1 MQYVDLDVFA
11 KINWSL
17 GVLGVLENGYHEL
30 DMRLQSISLR
40 DTITIKSS
48 DRLQLTVGGRL
59 PQNPEKNLCIK
70 AARAFFEYT
79 NLQRGCEISL
89 IKRIPICAGMGGG
102 SADAAGV
109 LVGLNMLCGTKLK
122 KDELAQIGLRLGADV
137 PFMLT
142 GGLMRARGIG
152 EQLQSQ
158 KIGKKMYLVVLMPRR
173 GASTANVF
181 AEFDAMPTPPEVD
194 NNAICDALIMGDVRK
209 VAKNMANHLQ
219 TVTAM
224 QNPDIDKAI
233 ALLMQNG
240 AVGAMMTGSG
250 SACYGLYADRQSA
263 DAAFNRLIKN
273 KDGFKVYKAHTVHS
287 SFALNRIY

>member
-1 MQYVDLDVFA
+1 MQLVDLDVFA

-30 DMRLQSISLR
+30 DMLLQSVSLR
-40 DTITIKSS
+40 DSLIIKSS
-48 DRLQLTVGGRL
+48 DGLQLTVGGRL

-79 NLQRGCEISL
+79 HMQGGCEISL
-89 IKRIPICAGMGGG
+89 TKRIPICAGMGGG

-109 LVGLNMLCGTKLK
+109 LIGLNMLYGTKLK
-122 KDELAQIGLRLGADV
+122 KDELAQIGVGLGADV

-152 EQLQSQ
+152 EQLQGQ
-158 KIGKKMYLVVLMPRR
+158 KIGKRMYLVVLMPRR

-181 AEFDAMPTPPEVD
+181 AEFDAMATPPAVD
-194 NNAICDALIMGDVRK
+194 TDAICDALLKGDARA
-209 VAKNMANHLQ
+209 VASNMANHLQ

-233 ALLMQNG
+233 AMLMQSG
-240 AVGAMMTGSG
+240 AAGAMMTGSG
-250 SACYGLYADRQSA
+250 SACYGLYVDKQSA
-263 DAAFNRLIKN
+263 DNAFNSLIKN
-273 KDGFKVYKAHTVHS
+273 KDGFRVYKVHTVHS
-287 SFALNRIY
+287 SFALNRIC